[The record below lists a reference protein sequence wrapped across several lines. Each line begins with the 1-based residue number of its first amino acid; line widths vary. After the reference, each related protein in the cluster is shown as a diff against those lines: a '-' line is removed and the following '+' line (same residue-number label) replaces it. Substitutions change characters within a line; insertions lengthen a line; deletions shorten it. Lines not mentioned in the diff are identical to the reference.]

1 MSMLEQATRADVPVP
16 FTGLDADAGPLTW
29 GQSGIWRDI
38 QESGIGLCLSVVRA
52 LPEGTTVE
60 DRAAHVASLVSRL
73 QALRVRLGT
82 DGAGN
87 PCQAAPSS
95 GHADLEVFH
104 IPDDTDDDT
113 ALKYAEHVMRLRRD
127 SPFDPYRDPLFRVSL
142 VSRGGV
148 LLYEACTC
156 SHLIVDGVTFAR
168 LFRSLSPAR
177 ARGGPEVAGPRPAG
191 ILDLARRERTTRLRR
206 ITDRSMRYWEKQLRS
221 APALT
226 FGPPTHPEGREGHRY
241 WHGRF
246 NSPAVYLAM
255 LAIAD
260 RTGTDTSAVLHAIIA
275 TAVARATGVNPLTT
289 KINVSNRFRREL
301 SEIFAPV
308 SQNSVITIDAA
319 DATLDEVVARTR
331 TALLAAGMF
340 GYYDPRMLDEL
351 AVRVGAERGQPV
363 RISCLINDARVARLA
378 PADPEAARA
387 PVTMEQIK
395 DKLPESFLV
404 WDGTLDSFHDQLWIS
419 VLDYPETVWLQV
431 IIDMTCFTE
440 AEAEAALR
448 AVEEVAVE
456 AAFDPGA
463 PTRVSPAGGR
473 SLTPG

>member
-1 MSMLEQATRADVPVP
+1 MSLLEQTTRVDVPVP
-16 FTGLDADAGPLTW
+16 FTGLDADAGPLAW
-29 GQSGIWRDI
+29 GQQGIWRDI
-38 QESGIGLCLSVVRA
+38 QESGLGLCLSVVRT
-52 LPEGTTVE
+52 LPDGTTVE
-60 DRAAHVASLVSRL
+60 DRTAHVASLVSRL
-73 QALRVRLGT
+73 QALRVRLET
-82 DGAGN
+82 DGEGN
-87 PCQAAPSS
+87 PCQIAPSS
-95 GHADLEVFH
+95 GHAELEVFH
-104 IPDDTDDDT
+104 IPDDTGDDE
-113 ALKYAEHVMRLRRD
+113 ALEYAEQVMRLRRD
-127 SPFDPYRDPLFRVSL
+127 SPFDPCRDPLFRVSL

-168 LFRSLSPAR
+168 LFRSLNPAR
-177 ARGGPEVAGPRPAG
+177 ARDVPELTGPRPAG
-191 ILDLARRERTTRLRR
+191 ILDLARRERTAALRR
-206 ITDRSMRYWEKQLRS
+206 TSDRSMRYWEKQLRS

-226 FGPPTHPEGREGHRY
+226 FGPPTHPEGRQGHRY

-246 NSPAVYLAM
+246 NSPAVHLAM

-260 RTGTDTSAVLHAIIA
+260 RTGTDTSTVLHAIMA

-340 GYYDPRMLDEL
+340 GYYDPRAADEL
-351 AVRVGAERGQPV
+351 VARVGAERGQPV

-378 PADPEAARA
+378 PADAEAARA

-431 IIDMTCFTE
+431 IIDMACFTE

-456 AAFDPGA
+456 AVLDPGA
-463 PTRVSPAGGR
+463 PTRVSR
-473 SLTPG
+473 SLAPG